1 MKNISIILWVL
12 LLLSFAF
19 SQMQGRRPT
28 QYGFEVNAKP
38 PIYYDLYI
46 TFNGESLNPQLNVL
60 FNIQND
66 LLFFT
71 KSDDGYRGGY
81 DIALAVK
88 DMSTNSTVFSN
99 LWKEKIFEKEF
110 EQTNSKQRYQVNGK
124 KFDTNLAGGDYEVH
138 LELTDEATGN
148 SFKSKRK
155 LTVPKQDSTQF
166 FSEIKFI
173 RPVED
178 LSAEII
184 LAERRT
190 SIEFNHDILVNF
202 ELMHTSIKPIKLTSL
217 LYLVQDERNL
227 ELLRAEYTLPTEQKL
242 IRHSEKFDKKIL
254 QEGNYQLT
262 YILETDQGKTEID
275 KKFQVIWY
283 QKPLYLYDNELAV
296 PPLKYII
303 SEEEWDKL
311 EDLSD
316 EELSKWIKEFWQKKD
331 PDPDTPLN
339 EIMVEFYDRVLQAN
353 KKYAGE
359 YIEGWTT
366 DRGKSLILYG
376 EPDRVDAYRYKLK
389 SKPYEIWYYES
400 ENKKLIFIDVDED
413 SSYPLMSVEDI
424 GESDNE

>member
-19 SQMQGRRPT
+19 SQMQGRKPT

-38 PIYYDLYI
+38 PIYYDIYI
-46 TFNGESLNPQLNVL
+46 TFNEESLNPQLNVL

-81 DIALAVK
+81 DIELAVK
-88 DMSTNSTVFSN
+88 DINTSSTVFSY

-124 KFDTNLAGGDYEVH
+124 QFDTNLAGGIYEVH

-155 LTVPKQDSTQF
+155 LTVPGQDSTQY
-166 FSEIKFI
+166 FSEIKFVK
-173 RPVED
+173 PD
-178 LSAEII
+178 DGLSAEII
-184 LAERRT
+184 LAEKRT
-190 SIEFNHDILVNF
+190 TIEFNQDILVNF
-202 ELMHTSIKPIKLTSL
+202 ELINPSMEPIKLTSL
-217 LYLVQDERNL
+217 LYLVKDERNQ
-227 ELLRAEYTLPTEQKL
+227 ELLQSEYALPTDHKL
-242 IRHSEKFDKKIL
+242 IRHSEKFDKKIFE
-254 QEGNYQLT
+254 EGNYQLT
-262 YILETDQGKTEID
+262 YKLDTNEGQTEIN
-275 KKFQVIWY
+275 KEFQVIWFE
-283 QKPLYLYDNELAV
+283 KPLYLYDNDLAV

-303 SEEEWDKL
+303 SQEEWDAL

-316 EELSKWIKEFWQKKD
+316 EELSDWIKKFWKRKD
-331 PDPDTPLN
+331 PDPETPLN
-339 EIMVEFYDRVLQAN
+339 EIMVEFYERVLQAN
-353 KKYAGE
+353 KRFAGE
-359 YIEGWTT
+359 YTEGWTT

-376 EPDRVDAYRYKLK
+376 EPDRIDAYHYQLK

-413 SSYPLMSVEDI
+413 DSYPLMSVEDI